1 MVLLT
6 SIIEKTGRYGFLL
19 VSLCSMIGL
28 KPFLDDLVER
38 VLLTDIFFTVV
49 LISGLYALDREPIA
63 FRRACLLMVGIIILK
78 MLYHTIGKM
87 PYLHI
92 LQLTLI
98 ILFIIQM
105 FFMVLKHIIV
115 EQEVTA
121 DIVIGGACAFVL
133 LGFIWAFAYYLLETV
148 HPNSL
153 KGANPLSDDPSDY
166 IYYSFVTL
174 TSVGYGDILAV
185 SEKARGLAILEAIV
199 GQLYLAIMVSRL
211 VSLHISS
218 NVPRR

>member
-1 MVLLT
+1 MTLLT

-19 VSLCSMIGL
+19 MSMCSMIVL
-28 KPFLDDLVER
+28 KPFLDDLVES
-38 VLLTDIFFTVV
+38 VLLTDIFFTGI
-49 LISGLYALDREPIA
+49 LISGLYALDREPIV

-78 MLYHTIGKM
+78 ILYHAVGKI

-92 LQLTLI
+92 LQLTLV

-105 FFMVLKHIIV
+105 FFMVLKHLIT

-148 HPNSL
+148 HPDSL
-153 KGANPLSDDPSDY
+153 KGVNPLSDDPSDY
-166 IYYSFVTL
+166 VYYSFVTL

-185 SEKARGLAILEAIV
+185 SQKARGLAILEAIV

-218 NVPRR
+218 NVPRQ

>member
-1 MVLLT
+1 MILLT

>member
-1 MVLLT
+1 MILLT

-218 NVPRR
+218 NAPRR